1 MRSTARSWPKKAST
15 IEQDCCWPPLLV
27 AQGEPALIVLVLGGT
42 RSGKSRV
49 AEAIAASQGST
60 VAYVATAAV
69 DPRDANHVARV
80 AAHQARRPDHWSTA
94 ECEVPADLPRFL
106 RDIDYSVL
114 VDSLGTWVTLHPDM
128 AVDTDD
134 LLSALVSRDAST
146 VIVSEEVGLA
156 VHPPS
161 VMGRRYVDALGELNQ
176 QIAEVADQVMLVVAG
191 RVIELPGPDGG
202 LGSR

>member
-1 MRSTARSWPKKAST
+1 M
-15 IEQDCCWPPLLV
+15 I
-27 AQGEPALIVLVLGGT
+27 ILVLGGT
-42 RSGKSRV
+42 RSGKSGV

-69 DPRDANHVARV
+69 DPRDADHAARV

-94 ECEVPADLPRFL
+94 ECEAPADLPRLL
-106 RDIDYSVL
+106 REIDGPVL
-114 VDSLGTWVTLHPDM
+114 VDSLGTWVTQHPEM
-128 AVDTDD
+128 AVDAAD
-134 LLSALVSRDAST
+134 LLAALASRAAPT

-161 VMGRRYVDALGELNQ
+161 ELGRRYVDALGMLNQ
-176 QIAEVADQVMLVVAG
+176 QVAEVAG
-191 RVIELPGPDGG
+191 RVLLVVGGRVLELTGSDGY